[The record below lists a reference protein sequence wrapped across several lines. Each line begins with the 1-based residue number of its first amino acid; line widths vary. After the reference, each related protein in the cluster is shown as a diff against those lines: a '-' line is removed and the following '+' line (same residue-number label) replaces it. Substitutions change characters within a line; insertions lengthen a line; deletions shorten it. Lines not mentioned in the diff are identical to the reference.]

1 MRELDEREVGM
12 VGGGVNPVS
21 GGFGAVMGGIGGG
34 VSYLFRETS
43 PTVGGFVSE
52 VAIGTL
58 TGALV
63 ASGASLLVM
72 AWHGTKGA
80 AVVGTVAIGTGLAVH
95 AVSGVT
101 ERGRAG
107 GSE

>member
-1 MRELDEREVGM
+1 MRVLEQQEVEM
-12 VGGGVNPVS
+12 VSGGVNP
-21 GGFGAVMGGIGGG
+21 IGGG
-34 VSYLFRETS
+34 AGAVLGGVGTGISYLFSDPS
-43 PTVGGFVSE
+43 PTVGGFLSE

-63 ASGASLLVM
+63 GSGASLLVM

-80 AVVGTVAIGTGLAVH
+80 AVVGTVAIGTGFTIH
-95 AVSGVT
+95 AVSGAANR
-101 ERGRAG
+101 ERAG